1 MDFNQTLQ
9 KNSSDRGLLAHAPWS
24 ARCPPPNAAHDGLMQ
39 KAEALVE
46 KVAKSGSGKPMTL
59 ETAYEKVLMD
69 PANIVRSSLAA
80 TAPDHGGASYH
91 CEEVTESPPASQHR
105 DRKGRV

>member
-24 ARCPPPNAAHDGLMQ
+24 ARCPPPPNAAHDGLMQ

-80 TAPDHGGASYH
+80 TAPDARRS
-91 CEEVTESPPASQHR
+91 
-105 DRKGRV
+105 GR